1 MLRRFLHFELGFLI
15 SVASFT
21 AFGQA
26 NVLTQHNDNSRT
38 GANTNETILTT
49 ANVNQGQFGKV
60 FTESVDGQVY
70 AQPLYV
76 SALSIA
82 GGTHNVVYV
91 CTEHNSVY
99 AFDANTGGAPLW
111 QVNLG
116 PSVTDQNCGNVSP
129 EIGITGTPVIDLSTF
144 TLYVDAKT
152 EVGAN
157 HFHNLH
163 ALDLTT
169 GAEKFGAPVNIS
181 ATVSGVTFDPYLQAQ
196 RPGLLLLNGVVYLG
210 YASHCDHGAYH
221 GWLLGYRAGPSTITQ
236 VAAFC
241 TTPTGT
247 EGGLWACG
255 MGPAA
260 DANGYIYVE
269 TGNGTWDGV
278 SNFGDSF
285 LKLSTVGGLSLADWF
300 TPWNQ
305 ACLDASDADLGSGGP
320 VLVPPHYVVGLGK
333 EGKMYLCDQNNMGHF
348 NSTTDCTM
356 SNSGTDSCLQS
367 FVAMNRTNTV
377 GTSPVYWNGPAK
389 QYLFIAAGFN
399 TAKSYQFTGT
409 SINTTPLG
417 QSSFGSAVFSGGAS
431 LSSNGTANGILWTTG
446 SDSVLRAYDA
456 VNFPTELWDSSQNPG
471 RDALGTYVKFA
482 PPMIA
487 NGMVYVGTYNQLV
500 VYGVANSNSLTVSP
514 GNGFDNIPMSSSQ
527 AGTFTATVDD
537 SPSLSPINA
546 VIALSK
552 GAQTAYPGL
561 SCIARF
567 NTSGDIDAYNGT
579 AYQAASVIPYAK
591 GLTYH
596 FRMVVNVP
604 ANTYSVYVTPP
615 GGSELTV
622 GLNYKFRAAVT
633 SLDTWTIDVNSS
645 PGGSVTLSN
654 LAVSGTQT
662 VAAPTFNPL
671 AGTYTSA
678 QTVAITSATSGATI
692 VYTTDGTAPTE
703 SGGTVTHG
711 TVLPI
716 GGSVTISV
724 TTTLKA
730 MAFKSGMT
738 DSPLTTGLYTISTP
752 QVAAPTFTPP
762 AGTYTSAQT
771 VTSTSTTSGAS
782 IAYTMDGSTP
792 TEVGGTITHGTALAN
807 GGAVTIN
814 ATTTLKAMAFESGMT
829 DSTITTGNYTIT
841 LPPAAP
847 VFSPGAGTYT
857 SVPMVTI
864 TSSGAT
870 SIYYTTNGSTPTSSS
885 THYTGSILIS
895 TSLTLEA
902 IGTNSA
908 GTSPVTTGQYTINP
922 PPQVA
927 PPVFSP
933 GAGTYTST
941 QTVTIT
947 SATSGASIRYTTDGS
962 TPSETAGT
970 LYSAPVSISTTTP
983 LKAMA
988 FESGMTDST
997 LTSGSYTIG
1006 TPQVAAP
1013 TFNPPAGTYTSA
1025 QTVTITSTTSGAS
1038 IAYTTDGSTPTESGG
1053 MISHGTALANGG
1065 AVTISVTTTLKALA
1079 FKTGMTDS
1087 TVTSGSYTISAVTRS
1102 LTGSSGNGFH
1112 SLALTSAQT
1121 GTFTATFDATPT
1133 VSPENVVVGLSK
1145 GVATGYPGISCIAR
1159 FNTSGQI
1166 DAYNGTAYGTS
1177 TISYAKN
1184 IAYHFRMVVNVPAHT
1199 YSVYVTPAGGTE
1211 LTVGLN
1217 YAFRSTAV
1225 VSSLDTWN
1233 LDVNATPSGCSLTA
1247 NNLNP

>member
-1 MLRRFLHFELGFLI
+1 MTLSHCRIIRRLLRLELGLLL
-15 SVASFT
+15 SAASLT

-38 GANTNETILTT
+38 GANTNETILTP
-49 ANVNQGQFGKV
+49 ANVNQAQFGKV
-60 FTESVDGQVY
+60 FTENVDGQVY

-76 SALSIA
+76 SALNIA

-116 PSVTDQNCGNVSP
+116 PSSTDQNCSDLIP

-152 EVGAN
+152 MVGTN

-181 ATVSGVTFDPYLQAQ
+181 ATVSGVTFDTYLQAQ
-196 RPGLLLLNGVVYLG
+196 RPGLLLLNGVVYIG
-210 YASHCDHGAYH
+210 YASHCDIGNYH

-241 TTPTGT
+241 TTPTGSQ
-247 EGGLWACG
+247 GGIWGGG

-269 TGNGTWDGV
+269 TGNGSWDGV

-305 ACLDASDADLGSGGP
+305 ACLDAGDVDLGSGGP
-320 VLVPPHYVVGLGK
+320 ILVPPHYVVGLGK

-356 SNSGTDSCLQS
+356 SNLGTDSCLQS
-367 FVAMNRTNTV
+367 FVAMNGTNTI
-377 GTSPVYWNGPAK
+377 GTSPVYWNGPTK
-389 QYLFIAAGFN
+389 QYLFIATGNN

-417 QSSFGSAVFSGGAS
+417 QGSVASNDRSGGES
-431 LSSNGTANGILWTTG
+431 LSANGTANGILWTTG

-487 NGMVYVGTYNQLV
+487 NGMVYVGTSNQLV
-500 VYGVANSNSLTVSP
+500 VYGAANGITVSP

-527 AGTFTATVDD
+527 AGTFTAAFDAL
-537 SPSLSPINA
+537 PSISPINA
-546 VIALSK
+546 VVGLSK
-552 GAQTAYPGL
+552 GAQTAYPGIA
-561 SCIARF
+561 CIARF
-567 NTSGDIDAYNGT
+567 NTAGDIDAYNGT
-579 AYQAASVIPYAK
+579 GYQAASVIPYAK
-591 GLTYH
+591 NTTYH
-596 FRMVVNVP
+596 FRMLVNVP
-604 ANTYSVYVTPP
+604 ANTYSVYVTPA

-622 GLNYKFRAAVT
+622 GLNYKFRSAVT

-645 PGGSVTLSN
+645 PGGTVTVSN
-654 LAVSGTQT
+654 RTISGTQQ
-662 VAAPTFNPL
+662 VAAPTFNPP

-678 QTVAITSATSGATI
+678 QTVTITSTTSGASIAYTTDGSTPTESGGTITHGTALANGGAVTISVTTTLKAMAFKGGMTDSPVTTGVYTISLPQVAAPTFNPPAGTYTSAQTVTITSATSGATI

-738 DSPLTTGLYTISTP
+738 DSPLTTGLYTISQP

-762 AGTYTSAQT
+762 AGTYTSAQ
-771 VTSTSTTSGAS
+771 S
-782 IAYTMDGSTP
+782 
-792 TEVGGTITHGTALAN
+792 
-807 GGAVTIN
+807 
-814 ATTTLKAMAFESGMT
+814 
-829 DSTITTGNYTIT
+829 
-841 LPPAAP
+841 
-847 VFSPGAGTYT
+847 
-857 SVPMVTI
+857 
-864 TSSGAT
+864 
-870 SIYYTTNGSTPTSSS
+870 
-885 THYTGSILIS
+885 
-895 TSLTLEA
+895 
-902 IGTNSA
+902 
-908 GTSPVTTGQYTINP
+908 
-922 PPQVA
+922 
-927 PPVFSP
+927 
-933 GAGTYTST
+933 
-941 QTVTIT
+941 
-947 SATSGASIRYTTDGS
+947 
-962 TPSETAGT
+962 
-970 LYSAPVSISTTTP
+970 
-983 LKAMA
+983 
-988 FESGMTDST
+988 
-997 LTSGSYTIG
+997 
-1006 TPQVAAP
+1006 
-1013 TFNPPAGTYTSA
+1013 
-1025 QTVTITSTTSGAS
+1025 VTITSTTSGAS

-1053 MISHGTALANGG
+1053 TITHGTALANGGAITISVTTTLKALAFESGMTDSTVTSGSYTSGPPQVAAPTFNPTAGTYTSAQTVTITSATSGASIAYTTDGSTPTESGDTITHGTALANGG
-1065 AVTISVTTTLKALA
+1065 AVTISVTTTLKAMA
-1079 FKTGMTDS
+1079 FKTGITDS
-1087 TVTSGSYTISAVTRS
+1087 TVTTGVYTISVVTRS
-1102 LTGSSGNGFH
+1102 LTGTSSNGWH
-1112 SLALTSAQT
+1112 ALALTSAQT

-1133 VSPENVVVGLSK
+1133 VSPENAVVGLSK
-1145 GVATGYPGISCIAR
+1145 GVATAYASISCIAR
-1159 FNTSGQI
+1159 FNTSGDI
-1166 DAYNGTAYGTS
+1166 DAYNGTGYQAAS
-1177 TISYAKN
+1177 VIPYAKN

-1199 YSVYVTPAGGTE
+1199 YSVYVTPAGG
-1211 LTVGLN
+1211 
-1217 YAFRSTAV
+1217 
-1225 VSSLDTWN
+1225 
-1233 LDVNATPSGCSLTA
+1233 
-1247 NNLNP
+1247 